1 MQASR
6 TWQHHYFP
14 YLLSI
19 SSLIVGMALKELC
32 FSSWNLFYNSPA
44 TSMISESIAKSP
56 ATSSG
61 VLSSEQIQSL
71 LAEGDACFNE
81 NNIEEAVK
89 KYKDA
94 LNKDLFCIM
103 TLMRLATA
111 ACRLEKYEQAE
122 YYYRTAIA
130 IQPTLVSAYNKLG
143 LIQQKLHK
151 IDAAL
156 RTFTAMTLLQPNNYE
171 GFFNLSRVYS
181 ELNEFDKAIE
191 YAKKA
196 IELQPDNVHNHLNL
210 GHIYN
215 KQGDTQ
221 AACVQYENAI
231 KVEPNLANAHYNL
244 GYTLRVQREPQKAIP
259 HLLKALELQPYY
271 PDAHIALAQSYWTF
285 GNFKKAWEDYEWRWK
300 QLGMDPKSL
309 PIPLWDG
316 SPLNGK
322 KIFLYSEQGMGDTL
336 QFIRYAKKIKEEYN
350 GYVICKVQKPLE
362 KLLKLCPYIDQVVV
376 GSERDE
382 SDIATQS
389 PLLNLPG
396 ILNTTVE
403 TIPHPIPYLYADKE
417 LTALWKKKLAADK
430 NIKVGLCWH
439 VLPAHEIAKSP
450 LSIRSIDLKLLAPLA
465 DIPGVT
471 FYSLQK
477 MDGVEQ
483 VLYLPEKFKVHT
495 FGDDFDESH
504 GRFMDSAALIANLDL
519 VISVDTSII
528 HLAGGMGKNIWTL
541 LPYSPDCRWDLDD
554 YTTPWYSNMRLFRQ
568 PAWKDWNSVVE
579 RLKKE
584 LKAFVEAKRKGPATT
599 A

>member
-1 MQASR
+1 MQASKS
-6 TWQHHYFP
+6 WQSQYLP
-14 YLLSI
+14 YMLSI
-19 SSLIVGMALKELC
+19 GSLLLGITIKDLF
-32 FSSWNLFYNSPA
+32 FSSWSFFNSP
-44 TSMISESIAKSP
+44 P
-56 ATSSG
+56 ASTVVNETILKAQQNFSA
-61 VLSSEQIQSL
+61 LSNEQIEAL
-71 LAEGDACFNE
+71 LAEADASFNSDNVE
-81 NNIEEAVK
+81 DAVK
-89 KYKDA
+89 RYKDV
-94 LNKDLFCIM
+94 LNRDFLCIM
-103 TLMRLATA
+103 TLIRLGTA
-111 ACRLEKYEQAE
+111 SCKLDKYEQAE
-122 YYYRTAIA
+122 YFYRTAIA
-130 IQPTLVSAYNKLG
+130 IQPSLVSTYTKLG
-143 LIQQKLHK
+143 LVQQKLHK
-151 IDAAL
+151 LDAAL
-156 RTFTAMTLLQPNNYE
+156 RTFTAATLLQPTNYE

-181 ELNEFDKAIE
+181 EMDLFDKAIE
-191 YAKKA
+191 CAKKA
-196 IELQPDNVHNHLNL
+196 IELQPDNVHTHLNL

-215 KQGDTQ
+215 KQGDTA
-221 AACVQYENAI
+221 AACIQYENAI
-231 KVEPNLANAHYNL
+231 KVEPDLANAHYNL
-244 GYTLRVQREPQKAIP
+244 GYTLRVQREPEKAIP

-300 QLGMDPKSL
+300 MLGMDPKSL

-316 SPLNGK
+316 TPLDGK

-362 KLLKLCPYIDQVVV
+362 KILKLCPYIDQVVIT
-376 GSERDE
+376 SETEE
-382 SDIATQS
+382 SDIAAQA

-396 ILNTTVE
+396 ILETTVE

-417 LTALWKKKLAADK
+417 LTTLWKKKLAADK

-439 VLPAHEIAKSP
+439 VLPAHEVSKSP

-465 DIPGVT
+465 DIPGIT

-477 MDGVEQ
+477 MDGEEQ
-483 VLYLPEKFKVHT
+483 VLHLPEKFKVHT

-504 GRFMDSAALIANLDL
+504 GRFMDSAALISNLDL

-528 HLAGGMGKNIWTL
+528 HLAGGLNKPIWTL
-541 LPYSPDCRWDLDD
+541 LPYSPDCRWDLDE
-554 YTTPWYSNMRLFRQ
+554 YTTPWYKNMKLFRQ

-584 LKAFVEAKRKGPATT
+584 LKAFVETKKKSSAT